1 MARKSNMQNEV
12 EKSEQAMPI
21 IGRQIKTKAVIN
33 QLTVGQHQ
41 DKISLTSFSLKG
53 KDNEV
58 ITDMVKNER
67 VVLLTIDLE
76 KPDASFPPI
85 QVEGQLK
92 GYKISKTCDAPDIIN
107 IQFSSDQV
115 HQLTNFI
122 RAEQEIVLKFVE
134 KEPELEFGDGE
145 ETKSDA
151 EAA

>member
-1 MARKSNMQNEV
+1 MARKKSQMQQQV
-12 EKSEQAMPI
+12 EKDEMAVPI
-21 IGRQIKTKAVIN
+21 IGKEIRTTAVIN
-33 QLTVGQHQ
+33 QLTVGCHQ
-41 DKISLTSFSLKG
+41 DKISLTSFSLSG
-53 KDNEV
+53 PDNEV

-76 KPDASFPPI
+76 GKPDKNFPPI

-115 HQLTNFI
+115 HQLAGYI
-122 RAEQEIVLKFVE
+122 RAEQQVVLKFVE
-134 KEPELEFGDGE
+134 KEPEFEFADEG
-145 ETKSDA
+145 SDA